1 MGFTLPSKG
10 PIWLKRRRLKMKKG
24 YVQVYTGDGKG
35 KTTAALGLAIRAAG
49 AGFKVYIA
57 QFLKKG
63 DTSEIKALERFS
75 DLITVEQFGLGR
87 FVRGKPEAEDI
98 EAARNGLENI
108 QKILFSGKHQMV
120 ILDEANVAAVCGL
133 ISIDDLIVL
142 IDQKPAHVELILTGR
157 GAAPQI
163 IERADLVSEVKA
175 LKHYF
180 NNGVKARV
188 GIEK

>member
-1 MGFTLPSKG
+1 
-10 PIWLKRRRLKMKKG
+10 MKKG